1 MRNLFLIA
9 IISFAILSA
18 CKKENQTTVPAGENK
33 QNLEQLILNF
43 EQKLNSG
50 QKDGT
55 TYAIDSAVWYVEALI
70 NYNLGTEG
78 VECKGMTVD
87 TAHAN
92 LPIPATGEYTLI
104 QLETVYNQLLSQI
117 QQNQPEGTIMFAAD
131 LFNIQVETVMWFY
144 INVAYATPVSPEY
157 KALNDT
163 SGNWYWGGDL
173 GMCCPDSGL
182 YVGMDASDVLENRIS
197 NTTSDVWSSLE
208 TISILPSWYFD
219 SNFPFD
225 ITYLQSTRMFYAEG
239 PYASLYDF
247 CIPSNVMDYY
257 LSSNGIWYIIN
268 DIKPTGKVFAY
279 CDITPI
285 WFDANSTGHYTGFT
299 FGVPVH

>member
-1 MRNLFLIA
+1 MKDLILIA
-9 IISFAILSA
+9 IISLSILSA
-18 CKKENQTTVPAGENK
+18 CKKENQNTAPASENK

-131 LFNIQVETVMWFY
+131 LYYTPSETVMVFA
-144 INVAYATPVSPEY
+144 VRTAYATPVTPQF

-163 SGNWYWGGDL
+163 TGCWYWGYNL
-173 GMCCPDSGL
+173 GMCGPDYGN
-182 YVGMDASDVLENRIS
+182 YVGMDAADVLENRIS
-197 NTTSDVWSSLE
+197 NTTSDIWSSLE
-208 TISILPSWYFD
+208 NRSTLPGSYVD
-219 SNFPFD
+219 PNFPFD
-225 ITYLQSTRMFYAEG
+225 IAYLDHTRMFSATG
-239 PYASLYDF
+239 PSNEITDF
-247 CIPSNVMDYY
+247 CIPANVMDYY

-268 DIKPTGKVFAY
+268 DLKPTGKLFAY
-279 CDITPI
+279 CNIYDYPSYPSSVIHV
-285 WFDANSTGHYTGFT
+285 GLFT
-299 FGVPVH
+299 YGIPVN